1 MHIATKGSPEIVLL
15 NIPGQDSYF
24 NAVGRVMCHSSVC
37 VPWGEN
43 VTHRK
48 ALVVWVMF
56 VGERTT

>member
-1 MHIATKGSPEIVLL
+1 MHIATKGSPEILLL
-15 NIPGQDSYF
+15 NIPAQDSFF
-24 NAVGRVMCHSSVC
+24 NAVGRVMRHSSVC
-37 VPWGEN
+37 PVGGN